1 MSAKHVVSDRGAQA
15 AAMERLRERAKCLAE
30 MLSMPSVPP
39 ILVAYE
45 IGLIHKAGVE
55 CYGKTLIDERMAFA
69 ERLNAA
75 ALKRDPE
82 DMLQEIE
89 IEDDVEDL
97 MVT

>member
-1 MSAKHVVSDRGAQA
+1 MPLEADGSDSAARASAK
-15 AAMERLRERAKCLAE
+15 ERLRKRAKCLAE

-55 CYGKTLIDERMAFA
+55 CYGKALIDERMAFA

-82 DMLQEIE
+82 DLLQETGIG
-89 IEDDVEDL
+89 DDVEGL